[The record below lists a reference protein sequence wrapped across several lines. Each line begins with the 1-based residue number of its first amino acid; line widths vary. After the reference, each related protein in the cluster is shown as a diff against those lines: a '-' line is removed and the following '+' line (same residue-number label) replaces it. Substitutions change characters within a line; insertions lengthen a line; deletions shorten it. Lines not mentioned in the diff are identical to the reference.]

1 MLHPSHKF
9 IVHCSLLGCSCTPS
23 ATHLPSLEPSP
34 KKPLSPPLPLPPCS
48 HREFCPKPL
57 ESRPLQREGGVNNYV
72 NGMKQRTLSKE
83 ASVKGKALHTGQEV
97 TLTLKPGAPNSG
109 LVFRRIDLFG
119 KPEVRPVSEM
129 ITELE
134 RKTTVSSDAVK
145 LHTIEHVLSALSGM
159 AVDNAIIELDASE
172 PPIVDGSARPF
183 TTLIHQCGIV
193 EQAEAREV
201 FTLTHPITIN
211 EGSRSIIALPF
222 DGLRI
227 TCTSAD
233 DRGIHT
239 QHLTIDIDPETY
251 EAQIAPAR
259 TFTIYEDIEE
269 LLKKGLIQGGSLDS
283 AIILKGDK
291 VVSKEPLRFKD
302 ELVRHKILDI
312 VGDIVLSGIRLKAH
326 IIAVRPG
333 HALNARLAAAVRK
346 QWQEFKAPKTKAAPA
361 NAKIEAPK
369 APMGSALD
377 IRQILNALPHR
388 YPFVMVDRV
397 VELTED
403 SLVAIKN
410 VTINEPYFQGHFPG
424 QPVMPGV
431 LQIEAMA
438 QAAGLIM
445 LRRGAADE
453 APKVV
458 FFMSADKVKFRKAVT
473 PGDTLEIRAKLTK
486 VRGRIAAAECE
497 CLVNGETVSS
507 ADLLFTITDS
517 GAEA

>member
-1 MLHPSHKF
+1 
-9 IVHCSLLGCSCTPS
+9 
-23 ATHLPSLEPSP
+23 
-34 KKPLSPPLPLPPCS
+34 
-48 HREFCPKPL
+48 
-57 ESRPLQREGGVNNYV
+57 
-72 NGMKQRTLSKE
+72 MKQRTIGKE

-97 TLTLKPGAPNSG
+97 TLTIKPGAPNTG
-109 LVFRRIDLFG
+109 VVFRRTDIIG
-119 KPEVRPVSEM
+119 KPEIRPVSEM
-129 ITELE
+129 VTELE
-134 RKTTVSSDAVK
+134 RKTTVTSDTVK

-159 AVDNAIIELDASE
+159 AIDNAIVELDASE

-183 TTLIHQCGIV
+183 TTLIHQAGIV
-193 EQAEAREV
+193 EQKEDREV
-201 FTLTHPITIN
+201 FALTQPITIN

-239 QHLTIDIDPETY
+239 QHLTIDIDAETY

-312 VGDIVLSGIRLKAH
+312 IGDIVLSGIRLKAH

-333 HALNARLAAAVRK
+333 HALNSRLAAAVRK
-346 QWQEFKAPKTKAAPA
+346 QWQESKEKKKPSAPSSQKV
-361 NAKIEAPK
+361 EAPISPK
-369 APMGSALD
+369 GTALD

-397 VELTED
+397 IERTDD

-431 LQIEAMA
+431 LQVEAMA

-445 LRRGAADE
+445 LGRAAIDE

-458 FFMSADKVKFRKAVT
+458 FFMSADNVKFRKAVT

-507 ADLLFTITDS
+507 ADLLFTIADS
-517 GAEA
+517 VNQS

>member
-1 MLHPSHKF
+1 
-9 IVHCSLLGCSCTPS
+9 
-23 ATHLPSLEPSP
+23 
-34 KKPLSPPLPLPPCS
+34 
-48 HREFCPKPL
+48 
-57 ESRPLQREGGVNNYV
+57 
-72 NGMKQRTLSKE
+72 MKQRTIGKE

-97 TLTLKPGAPNSG
+97 TLTIKPGAPNTG
-109 LVFRRIDLFG
+109 IVFRRTDLFG
-119 KPEVRPVSEM
+119 KPEIRPVSEM
-129 ITELE
+129 VTELE
-134 RKTTVSSDAVK
+134 RKTTVTSDAVK

-159 AVDNAIIELDASE
+159 AVDNAIVELDASE

-183 TTLIHQCGIV
+183 TTLIHQAGIV
-193 EQAEAREV
+193 EQSDTREV

-239 QHLTIDIDPETY
+239 QHLTIDIDPDTY

-302 ELVRHKILDI
+302 ELVRHKSLDI
-312 VGDIVLSGIRLKAH
+312 VGDIVLAGVRLKAH

-333 HALNARLAAAVRK
+333 HALNSRLAAAVRK
-346 QWQEFKAPKTKAAPA
+346 QWQDSKVKKSPA
-361 NAKIEAPK
+361 REKIEAPT
-369 APMGSALD
+369 APSGTALD

-397 VELTED
+397 TERTED

-445 LRRGAADE
+445 LGRVSTDE

-507 ADLLFTITDS
+507 AELLFTIADS
-517 GAEA
+517 PAQS

>member
-1 MLHPSHKF
+1 M
-9 IVHCSLLGCSCTPS
+9 V
-23 ATHLPSLEPSP
+23 
-34 KKPLSPPLPLPPCS
+34 
-48 HREFCPKPL
+48 
-57 ESRPLQREGGVNNYV
+57 
-72 NGMKQRTLSKE
+72 
-83 ASVKGKALHTGQEV
+83 
-97 TLTLKPGAPNSG
+97 
-109 LVFRRIDLFG
+109 
-119 KPEVRPVSEM
+119 
-129 ITELE
+129 TELE
-134 RKTTVSSDAVK
+134 RKTTVTSDTVK

-159 AVDNAIIELDASE
+159 AIDNAIVELDASE

-183 TTLIHQCGIV
+183 TTLIHQAGIV
-193 EQAEAREV
+193 EQKEDREV
-201 FTLTHPITIN
+201 FTLTQPITIN

-239 QHLTIDIDPETY
+239 QHLTIDIDAETY

-312 VGDIVLSGIRLKAH
+312 IGDIVLSGIRLKAH

-333 HALNARLAAAVRK
+333 HALNSRLAAAVRK
-346 QWQEFKAPKTKAAPA
+346 QWQESKEKKKPSAPSSQ
-361 NAKIEAPK
+361 KIEAPISPK
-369 APMGSALD
+369 GTALD

-397 VELTED
+397 IERTDD

-431 LQIEAMA
+431 LQVEAMA

-445 LRRGAADE
+445 LGRAAIDE

-458 FFMSADKVKFRKAVT
+458 FFMSADNVKFRKAVT

-507 ADLLFTITDS
+507 ADLLFTIADS
-517 GAEA
+517 VNQS

>member
-1 MLHPSHKF
+1 
-9 IVHCSLLGCSCTPS
+9 
-23 ATHLPSLEPSP
+23 
-34 KKPLSPPLPLPPCS
+34 
-48 HREFCPKPL
+48 
-57 ESRPLQREGGVNNYV
+57 
-72 NGMKQRTLSKE
+72 MKQRTIGKE

-97 TLTLKPGAPNSG
+97 TLTIKPGAPNTG
-109 LVFRRIDLFG
+109 IVFRRTDLFG
-119 KPEVRPVSEM
+119 KPEIRPVSEM
-129 ITELE
+129 VTELE
-134 RKTTVSSDAVK
+134 RKTTVTSDAVK

-159 AVDNAIIELDASE
+159 AVDNAIVELDASE

-183 TTLIHQCGIV
+183 TTLIHQAGIV
-193 EQAEAREV
+193 EQADTREV

-239 QHLTIDIDPETY
+239 QHLTIDIDPDTY

-312 VGDIVLSGIRLKAH
+312 VGDIVLAGVRLKAH

-333 HALNARLAAAVRK
+333 HALNSRLAAAVRK
-346 QWQEFKAPKTKAAPA
+346 QWQDSKVKKSSARE
-361 NAKIEAPK
+361 KIEAPT
-369 APMGSALD
+369 APSGTALD

-397 VELTED
+397 TERTED

-445 LRRGAADE
+445 LGRVSTDE

-507 ADLLFTITDS
+507 AELLFTIADS
-517 GAEA
+517 PAQS

>member
-1 MLHPSHKF
+1 
-9 IVHCSLLGCSCTPS
+9 
-23 ATHLPSLEPSP
+23 
-34 KKPLSPPLPLPPCS
+34 
-48 HREFCPKPL
+48 
-57 ESRPLQREGGVNNYV
+57 
-72 NGMKQRTLSKE
+72 MKQRTLGKA

-97 TLTLKPGAPNSG
+97 TLTLCPGAPDTG
-109 LVFRRIDLFG
+109 IVFRRVDLIG

-129 ITELE
+129 VTELE
-134 RKTTVSSDAVK
+134 RKTTVSSESVK
-145 LHTIEHVLSALSGM
+145 LHTIEHVLSALIGM
-159 AVDNAIIELDASE
+159 GVDNAVVELDASE

-183 TTLIHQCGIV
+183 TTLVHQCGLV
-193 EQAEAREV
+193 NQDQDRET

-251 EAQIAPAR
+251 VSEIAPAR
-259 TFTIYEDIEE
+259 TFTVYEDIEN

-283 AIILKGDK
+283 AILLKGDK
-291 VVSKEPLRFKD
+291 IVSKEPLRFSD

-312 VGDIVLSGIRLKAH
+312 IGDIVLAGVRVKAH

-333 HALNARLAAAVRK
+333 HALNARLAAAIRQ
-346 QWQEFKAPKTKAAPA
+346 QWQDSKTAAKPLTA
-361 NAKIEAPK
+361 AKTAKVEAPIS
-369 APMGSALD
+369 PLGNALD

-397 VELTED
+397 VELTDD

-424 QPVMPGV
+424 QPIMPGV
-431 LQIEAMA
+431 LQVEAMA
-438 QAAGLIM
+438 QASGLIM
-445 LRRGAADE
+445 LRRAQADD

-458 FFMSADKVKFRKAVT
+458 FFMSADKVKFRKAVV
-473 PGDTLEIRAKLTK
+473 PGDVLEIRAKLTK

-497 CLVNGETVSS
+497 CFVNGESVSS
-507 ADLLFTITDS
+507 AELLFTIADS
-517 GAEA
+517 VNQD

>member
-1 MLHPSHKF
+1 
-9 IVHCSLLGCSCTPS
+9 
-23 ATHLPSLEPSP
+23 
-34 KKPLSPPLPLPPCS
+34 
-48 HREFCPKPL
+48 
-57 ESRPLQREGGVNNYV
+57 
-72 NGMKQRTLSKE
+72 MKQRTIGKE

-97 TLTLKPGAPNSG
+97 TLTIKPGAPNSG
-109 LVFRRIDLFG
+109 VVFRRTDIIG
-119 KPEVRPVSEM
+119 KPEIRPVSEM
-129 ITELE
+129 VTELE
-134 RKTTVSSDAVK
+134 RKTTVTSDTVK

-159 AVDNAIIELDASE
+159 AIDNAIVEIDASE

-183 TTLIHQCGIV
+183 TTLIHQAGIV
-193 EQAEAREV
+193 EQKEDREV
-201 FTLTHPITIN
+201 FTLTQPITIN

-312 VGDIVLSGIRLKAH
+312 IGDIVLSGIRLKAH

-333 HALNARLAAAVRK
+333 HALNSRLAAAVRK
-346 QWQEFKAPKTKAAPA
+346 QWQESKEKKKPSAPSSQKV
-361 NAKIEAPK
+361 EAPISPK
-369 APMGSALD
+369 GTALD

-397 VELTED
+397 IERTDD

-431 LQIEAMA
+431 LQVEAMA

-445 LRRGAADE
+445 LGRAAIDE

-458 FFMSADKVKFRKAVT
+458 FFMSADNVKFRKAVT

-486 VRGRIAAAECE
+486 IRGRIAAAECE

-507 ADLLFTITDS
+507 ADLLFTIADS
-517 GAEA
+517 VNQS

>member
-1 MLHPSHKF
+1 
-9 IVHCSLLGCSCTPS
+9 
-23 ATHLPSLEPSP
+23 
-34 KKPLSPPLPLPPCS
+34 
-48 HREFCPKPL
+48 
-57 ESRPLQREGGVNNYV
+57 VNNCV
-72 NGMKQRTLSKE
+72 NGMKQRTLGKE
-83 ASVKGKALHTGQEV
+83 ASVKGKALHTGQDV
-97 TLTLKPGAPNSG
+97 TLTLKPGAPNTG

-134 RKTTVSSDAVK
+134 RKTTVSSDTVK

-183 TTLIHQCGIV
+183 TTLIHQCGVV
-193 EQAEAREV
+193 EQAEPRETFV
-201 FTLTHPITIN
+201 LTHPITIN

-239 QHLTIDIDPETY
+239 QHLTIDIDAETY

-259 TFTIYEDIEE
+259 TFTIYEDIEGLIE
-269 LLKKGLIQGGSLDS
+269 KGLIKGGTLDS

-291 VVSKEPLRFKD
+291 IVSKEPLRFKD

-312 VGDIVLSGIRLKAH
+312 VGDIVLAGVRLKAH

-346 QWQEFKAPKTKAAPA
+346 QWQESKAPKAKAAPA
-361 NAKIEAPK
+361 GPKVEAPS
-369 APMGSALD
+369 APVGSALD

-397 VELTED
+397 VELNDD

-410 VTINEPYFQGHFPG
+410 VTINEPYF
-424 QPVMPGV
+424 
-431 LQIEAMA
+431 LS
-438 QAAGLIM
+438 LIH
-445 LRRGAADE
+445 
-453 APKVV
+453 
-458 FFMSADKVKFRKAVT
+458 
-473 PGDTLEIRAKLTK
+473 I
-486 VRGRIAAAECE
+486 
-497 CLVNGETVSS
+497 
-507 ADLLFTITDS
+507 
-517 GAEA
+517 

>member
-1 MLHPSHKF
+1 
-9 IVHCSLLGCSCTPS
+9 
-23 ATHLPSLEPSP
+23 
-34 KKPLSPPLPLPPCS
+34 
-48 HREFCPKPL
+48 
-57 ESRPLQREGGVNNYV
+57 
-72 NGMKQRTLSKE
+72 MKQRTIGKE

-97 TLTLKPGAPNSG
+97 TLTIKPGAPNTG
-109 LVFRRIDLFG
+109 LVFRRTDIIG
-119 KPEVRPVSEM
+119 KPEIRPVSEM
-129 ITELE
+129 VTELE
-134 RKTTVSSDAVK
+134 RKTTVTSDTVK

-159 AVDNAIIELDASE
+159 AIDNAIVEIDASE

-183 TTLIHQCGIV
+183 TTLIHQASIV
-193 EQAEAREV
+193 EQNEEREV
-201 FTLTHPITIN
+201 FTLTQPITIN

-312 VGDIVLSGIRLKAH
+312 IGDIVLSGIRLKAH

-333 HALNARLAAAVRK
+333 HALNSRLAAAVRK
-346 QWQEFKAPKTKAAPA
+346 QWQESKEKKKSPA
-361 NAKIEAPK
+361 SSKKIEAPT
-369 APMGSALD
+369 APSGTALD

-397 VELTED
+397 IERTDD

-445 LRRGAADE
+445 LGRAAIDE

-458 FFMSADKVKFRKAVT
+458 FFMSADNVKFRKAVT

-486 VRGRIAAAECE
+486 IRGRIAAAECE

-507 ADLLFTITDS
+507 ADLLFSIADS
-517 GAEA
+517 VNQS

>member
-1 MLHPSHKF
+1 
-9 IVHCSLLGCSCTPS
+9 
-23 ATHLPSLEPSP
+23 
-34 KKPLSPPLPLPPCS
+34 
-48 HREFCPKPL
+48 
-57 ESRPLQREGGVNNYV
+57 
-72 NGMKQRTLSKE
+72 MKQRTIGKE

-97 TLTLKPGAPNSG
+97 TLTIKPGAPNTG
-109 LVFRRIDLFG
+109 IVFRRNDLFG
-119 KPEVRPVSEM
+119 KPEIRPVSEM
-129 ITELE
+129 VTELE
-134 RKTTVSSDAVK
+134 RKTTVTSDAVK

-159 AVDNAIIELDASE
+159 AVDNAIVELDASE

-183 TTLIHQCGIV
+183 TTLIHQAGIV
-193 EQAEAREV
+193 EQADTREV

-239 QHLTIDIDPETY
+239 QHLTIDIDPDTY

-312 VGDIVLSGIRLKAH
+312 IGDIVLAGVRLKAH

-333 HALNARLAAAVRK
+333 HALNSRLAAAVRK
-346 QWQEFKAPKTKAAPA
+346 QWQDSKVKKSPA
-361 NAKIEAPK
+361 REKIEAPT
-369 APMGSALD
+369 APSGTALD

-397 VELTED
+397 IERTED

-410 VTINEPYFQGHFPG
+410 VTINEPFFQGHFPG

-431 LQIEAMA
+431 LQVEAMA

-445 LRRGAADE
+445 LGRVATDD

-507 ADLLFTITDS
+507 AELLFTIADS
-517 GAEA
+517 PAQS

>member
-1 MLHPSHKF
+1 
-9 IVHCSLLGCSCTPS
+9 
-23 ATHLPSLEPSP
+23 
-34 KKPLSPPLPLPPCS
+34 
-48 HREFCPKPL
+48 
-57 ESRPLQREGGVNNYV
+57 
-72 NGMKQRTLSKE
+72 MKQRTIGKE

-97 TLTLKPGAPNSG
+97 TLTIKPGAPNTG
-109 LVFRRIDLFG
+109 VVFRRTDIIG
-119 KPEVRPVSEM
+119 KPEIRPVSEM
-129 ITELE
+129 VTELE
-134 RKTTVSSDAVK
+134 RKTTVTSDTVK
-145 LHTIEHVLSALSGM
+145 LHTIEHVLSAFSGM
-159 AVDNAIIELDASE
+159 AIDNAIVELDASE

-183 TTLIHQCGIV
+183 TTLIHQAGIV
-193 EQAEAREV
+193 EQKEDREV
-201 FTLTHPITIN
+201 FTLTQPITIN

-312 VGDIVLSGIRLKAH
+312 IGDIVLSGIRLKAH

-333 HALNARLAAAVRK
+333 HALNSRLAAAVRK
-346 QWQEFKAPKTKAAPA
+346 QWQESKEKKKPSTSSSQ
-361 NAKIEAPK
+361 KIEAPISPK
-369 APMGSALD
+369 GTALE

-397 VELTED
+397 IERTDD

-431 LQIEAMA
+431 LQVEAMA

-445 LRRGAADE
+445 LGRAAIDE

-458 FFMSADKVKFRKAVT
+458 FFMSADNVKFRKAVT

-507 ADLLFTITDS
+507 ADLLFTIADS
-517 GAEA
+517 VNQS

>member
-1 MLHPSHKF
+1 
-9 IVHCSLLGCSCTPS
+9 
-23 ATHLPSLEPSP
+23 
-34 KKPLSPPLPLPPCS
+34 
-48 HREFCPKPL
+48 
-57 ESRPLQREGGVNNYV
+57 
-72 NGMKQRTLSKE
+72 MKQRTIGKE

-97 TLTLKPGAPNSG
+97 TLTIKPGAPNTG
-109 LVFRRIDLFG
+109 IVFRRTDLFG
-119 KPEVRPVSEM
+119 KPEIRPVSEM
-129 ITELE
+129 VTELE
-134 RKTTVSSDAVK
+134 RKTTVTSDAVK

-159 AVDNAIIELDASE
+159 AVDNAIVELDASE

-183 TTLIHQCGIV
+183 TTLIHQAGIV
-193 EQAEAREV
+193 EQADTREV

-239 QHLTIDIDPETY
+239 QHLTIDIDPDTY

-312 VGDIVLSGIRLKAH
+312 VGDIVLAGVRLKAH

-333 HALNARLAAAVRK
+333 HALNSRLAAAVRK
-346 QWQEFKAPKTKAAPA
+346 QWQDSKVKKSPA
-361 NAKIEAPK
+361 REKIEAPT
-369 APMGSALD
+369 APSGTALD

-397 VELTED
+397 TERTED

-431 LQIEAMA
+431 LQVEAMA

-445 LRRGAADE
+445 LGRVATDE

-507 ADLLFTITDS
+507 AELLFTIADS
-517 GAEA
+517 PAQS

>member
-1 MLHPSHKF
+1 M
-9 IVHCSLLGCSCTPS
+9 
-23 ATHLPSLEPSP
+23 
-34 KKPLSPPLPLPPCS
+34 
-48 HREFCPKPL
+48 
-57 ESRPLQREGGVNNYV
+57 NNCV
-72 NGMKQRTLSKE
+72 NGMKQRTLGKE

-97 TLTLKPGAPNSG
+97 TLTLRPGAPNTG

-119 KPEVRPVSEM
+119 KPEIRPVSEM

-134 RKTTVSSDAVK
+134 RKTTVSSDTVK

-159 AVDNAIIELDASE
+159 AVDNAVIELDASE

-183 TTLIHQCGIV
+183 TTLIHQCGVV
-193 EQAEAREV
+193 EQAEARET
-201 FTLTHPITIN
+201 FALTHPITIN

-239 QHLTIDIDPETY
+239 QHLTIDIDAETY

-259 TFTIYEDIEE
+259 TFTIYEDIEGLIE
-269 LLKKGLIQGGSLDS
+269 KGLIKGGTLDS

-291 VVSKEPLRFKD
+291 IVSKEPLRFKD

-312 VGDIVLSGIRLKAH
+312 VGDIVLAGVRLKAH

-346 QWQEFKAPKTKAAPA
+346 QWQESKAPKAKAAPA
-361 NAKIEAPK
+361 APKVEAPT
-369 APMGSALD
+369 APVGSALD

-397 VELTED
+397 VELNDD

-431 LQIEAMA
+431 LQVEAMA

-497 CLVNGETVSS
+497 CLVNGECVSS
-507 ADLLFTITDS
+507 AELLFTIADS
-517 GAEA
+517 PNG

>member
-1 MLHPSHKF
+1 
-9 IVHCSLLGCSCTPS
+9 
-23 ATHLPSLEPSP
+23 
-34 KKPLSPPLPLPPCS
+34 
-48 HREFCPKPL
+48 
-57 ESRPLQREGGVNNYV
+57 
-72 NGMKQRTLSKE
+72 MKQRTIGKD
-83 ASVKGKALHTGQEV
+83 ASVKGKALHTGQDV
-97 TLTLKPGAPNSG
+97 TLTIKPGAANTG
-109 LVFRRIDLFG
+109 IVFRRTDVFG
-119 KPEVRPVSEM
+119 KPEIRPVSEM
-129 ITELE
+129 VTELE
-134 RKTTVSSDAVK
+134 RKTTVTSDTIK

-159 AVDNAIIELDASE
+159 SIDNAIVELDASE

-183 TTLIHQCGIV
+183 TTLIHQAGIV
-193 EQAEAREV
+193 EQDSAREV
-201 FTLTHPITIN
+201 FTLTQPITIN

-239 QHLTIDIDPETY
+239 QHLTIDVDPETY

-291 VVSKEPLRFKD
+291 VVSKEPLRFKE

-312 VGDIVLSGIRLKAH
+312 IGDIVLAGVRLKAH
-326 IIAVRPG
+326 IIAVRPS
-333 HALNARLAAAVRK
+333 HALNSRLAAAIRK
-346 QWQEFKAPKTKAAPA
+346 QWLESKEKKAKPQTKVETPTAPLG
-361 NAKIEAPK
+361 N
-369 APMGSALD
+369 ALD

-397 VELTED
+397 VKMEAD

-410 VTINEPYFQGHFPG
+410 VTINEPFFQGHFPG

-431 LQIEAMA
+431 LQVEAMA

-445 LRRGAADE
+445 LGRVANDE

-497 CLVNGETVSS
+497 CLVNNETVSS
-507 ADLLFTITDS
+507 AELLFTIADS
-517 GAEA
+517 PAQS

>member
-1 MLHPSHKF
+1 
-9 IVHCSLLGCSCTPS
+9 
-23 ATHLPSLEPSP
+23 
-34 KKPLSPPLPLPPCS
+34 
-48 HREFCPKPL
+48 
-57 ESRPLQREGGVNNYV
+57 
-72 NGMKQRTLSKE
+72 MKQRTLGKD

-97 TLTLKPGAPNSG
+97 TLTLRPGAPDTG
-109 LVFRRIDLFG
+109 IVFRRIDLIG

-129 ITELE
+129 VTELE
-134 RKTTVSSDAVK
+134 RKTTVSSESVK

-159 AVDNAIIELDASE
+159 GVDNAVVELDASE

-183 TTLIHQCGIV
+183 TTLVHQCGLV
-193 EQAEAREV
+193 NQEQERET

-251 EAQIAPAR
+251 ASEIAPAR
-259 TFTIYEDIEE
+259 TFTVYEDIEN

-283 AIILKGDK
+283 AILLKGDK
-291 VVSKEPLRFKD
+291 IVSKEPLRFSD

-312 VGDIVLSGIRLKAH
+312 IGDIVLAGVRVKAH

-333 HALNARLAAAVRK
+333 HALNARLAAAIRQ
-346 QWQEFKAPKTKAAPA
+346 QWQESKTAPKTKS
-361 NAKIEAPK
+361 APK
-369 APMGSALD
+369 AAKVEAPISPLGNALD

-397 VELTED
+397 VELTDD

-424 QPVMPGV
+424 QPIMPGV
-431 LQIEAMA
+431 LQVEAMA
-438 QAAGLIM
+438 QASGLIM
-445 LRRGAADE
+445 LRRAKADE

-458 FFMSADKVKFRKAVT
+458 FFMSADKVKFRKAVV
-473 PGDTLEIRAKLTK
+473 PGDVLEIRAKLTK

-497 CLVNGETVSS
+497 CFVNGESVSS
-507 ADLLFTITDS
+507 AELLFTIADS
-517 GAEA
+517 VNQD

>member
-1 MLHPSHKF
+1 
-9 IVHCSLLGCSCTPS
+9 
-23 ATHLPSLEPSP
+23 
-34 KKPLSPPLPLPPCS
+34 
-48 HREFCPKPL
+48 
-57 ESRPLQREGGVNNYV
+57 
-72 NGMKQRTLSKE
+72 MKQRTIGKE

-97 TLTLKPGAPNSG
+97 TLTIKPGAPNTG
-109 LVFRRIDLFG
+109 VVFRRTDIIG
-119 KPEVRPVSEM
+119 KPEIRPVSEM
-129 ITELE
+129 VTELE
-134 RKTTVSSDAVK
+134 RKTTVTSDTVK

-159 AVDNAIIELDASE
+159 AIDNAIVELDASE

-183 TTLIHQCGIV
+183 TTLIHQAGIV
-193 EQAEAREV
+193 EQKEDREV
-201 FTLTHPITIN
+201 FTLTQPITIN

-312 VGDIVLSGIRLKAH
+312 IGDIVLSGIRLKAH

-333 HALNARLAAAVRK
+333 HALNSRLAAAVRK
-346 QWQEFKAPKTKAAPA
+346 QWQESKEKKKPSAPSSQ
-361 NAKIEAPK
+361 KIEAPISPK
-369 APMGSALD
+369 GTALD

-397 VELTED
+397 IERTDE

-431 LQIEAMA
+431 LQVEAMA

-445 LRRGAADE
+445 LGRAAIDE

-458 FFMSADKVKFRKAVT
+458 FFMSADNVKFRKAVT

-507 ADLLFTITDS
+507 ADLLFTIADS
-517 GAEA
+517 VNQS

>member
-1 MLHPSHKF
+1 
-9 IVHCSLLGCSCTPS
+9 
-23 ATHLPSLEPSP
+23 
-34 KKPLSPPLPLPPCS
+34 
-48 HREFCPKPL
+48 
-57 ESRPLQREGGVNNYV
+57 
-72 NGMKQRTLSKE
+72 MKQRTIGKE

-97 TLTLKPGAPNSG
+97 TLTLKPGAPNTG
-109 LVFRRIDLFG
+109 LVFRRIDLVG

-129 ITELE
+129 VTDLE

-159 AVDNAIIELDASE
+159 GVDNAIVELNASE

-183 TTLIHQCGIV
+183 TTLVHQAGIV
-193 EQAEAREV
+193 EQDAEREV

-239 QHLTIDIDPETY
+239 QHLTIDIEDDSY
-251 EAQIAPAR
+251 AAMIAPAR
-259 TFTIYEDIEE
+259 TFTIYEDIEA

-291 VVSKEPLRFKD
+291 IVSKEPLRFND

-312 VGDIVLSGIRLKAH
+312 VGDIVLAGVRVKAH

-333 HALNARLAAAVRK
+333 HALNARLAAAIRK
-346 QWQEFKAPKTKAAPA
+346 QWQESKNTKTKPKDSLAKVEAPTAPKG
-361 NAKIEAPK
+361 N
-369 APMGSALD
+369 ALD

-397 VELTED
+397 VEISDEALT
-403 SLVAIKN
+403 AIKN
-410 VTINEPYFQGHFPG
+410 VTINEPFFQGHFPG

-438 QAAGLIM
+438 QASGLIM
-445 LRRGAADE
+445 LRRSGADE

-458 FFMSADKVKFRKAVT
+458 FFMSADKVKFRKAVV

-486 VRGRIAAAECE
+486 VRGRVAAAECE
-497 CLVNGETVSS
+497 CLVNGEVVSS
-507 ADLLFTITDS
+507 AELLFTVADS
-517 GAEA
+517 VN

>member
-1 MLHPSHKF
+1 
-9 IVHCSLLGCSCTPS
+9 
-23 ATHLPSLEPSP
+23 
-34 KKPLSPPLPLPPCS
+34 
-48 HREFCPKPL
+48 
-57 ESRPLQREGGVNNYV
+57 
-72 NGMKQRTLSKE
+72 MKQRTLGKD

-97 TLTLKPGAPNSG
+97 TLTLRPGAPDTG
-109 LVFRRIDLFG
+109 IVFRRNDLIG

-129 ITELE
+129 VTELE
-134 RKTTVSSDAVK
+134 RKTTVSSESVK

-159 AVDNAIIELDASE
+159 GVDNAVVELDASE

-183 TTLIHQCGIV
+183 TTLVHQCGLV
-193 EQAEAREV
+193 NQDRDRET

-251 EAQIAPAR
+251 ASEIAPAR
-259 TFTIYEDIEE
+259 TFTVYEDIEN

-283 AIILKGDK
+283 AILLKGDK
-291 VVSKEPLRFKD
+291 IVSKEPLRFSD

-312 VGDIVLSGIRLKAH
+312 IGDIVLAGVRVKAH

-333 HALNARLAAAVRK
+333 HALNARLAAAIRQ
-346 QWQEFKAPKTKAAPA
+346 QWQESKTAAKTKS
-361 NAKIEAPK
+361 APK
-369 APMGSALD
+369 AAKVEAPISPLGNALD

-397 VELTED
+397 VELTDD

-424 QPVMPGV
+424 QPIMPGV
-431 LQIEAMA
+431 LQVEAMA
-438 QAAGLIM
+438 QASGLIM
-445 LRRGAADE
+445 LRRAKADE

-458 FFMSADKVKFRKAVT
+458 FFMSADKVKFRKAVV
-473 PGDTLEIRAKLTK
+473 PGDVLEIRAKLTK

-497 CLVNGETVSS
+497 CFVNGESVSS
-507 ADLLFTITDS
+507 AELLFTIADS
-517 GAEA
+517 VNQD

>member
-1 MLHPSHKF
+1 
-9 IVHCSLLGCSCTPS
+9 
-23 ATHLPSLEPSP
+23 
-34 KKPLSPPLPLPPCS
+34 
-48 HREFCPKPL
+48 
-57 ESRPLQREGGVNNYV
+57 
-72 NGMKQRTLSKE
+72 MKQRTIGKE

-97 TLTLKPGAPNSG
+97 TLTIKPGAPNTG
-109 LVFRRIDLFG
+109 VVFRRTDIIG
-119 KPEVRPVSEM
+119 KPEIRPVSEM
-129 ITELE
+129 VTELE
-134 RKTTVSSDAVK
+134 RKTTVTSDTVK

-159 AVDNAIIELDASE
+159 AIDNAIVELDASE

-183 TTLIHQCGIV
+183 TTLIHQAGIV
-193 EQAEAREV
+193 EQKEDREV
-201 FTLTHPITIN
+201 FTLTQPITIN

-239 QHLTIDIDPETY
+239 QHLTIDIDAETY

-269 LLKKGLIQGGSLDS
+269 LLKKGLMQGGSLDS

-312 VGDIVLSGIRLKAH
+312 IGDIVLSGIRLKAH

-333 HALNARLAAAVRK
+333 HALNSRLAAAVRK
-346 QWQEFKAPKTKAAPA
+346 QWQESKEKKKPSAPSSQKV
-361 NAKIEAPK
+361 EAPISPK
-369 APMGSALD
+369 GTALD

-397 VELTED
+397 IERTDD

-431 LQIEAMA
+431 LQVEAMA

-445 LRRGAADE
+445 LGRAAIDE

-458 FFMSADKVKFRKAVT
+458 FFMSADNVKFRKAVT

-507 ADLLFTITDS
+507 ADLLFTIADS
-517 GAEA
+517 VNQS

>member
-1 MLHPSHKF
+1 
-9 IVHCSLLGCSCTPS
+9 
-23 ATHLPSLEPSP
+23 
-34 KKPLSPPLPLPPCS
+34 
-48 HREFCPKPL
+48 
-57 ESRPLQREGGVNNYV
+57 
-72 NGMKQRTLSKE
+72 MKQRTLGKD

-97 TLTLKPGAPNSG
+97 TLTLRPGAPDTG
-109 LVFRRIDLFG
+109 IVFRRIDLIG

-129 ITELE
+129 VTELE
-134 RKTTVSSDAVK
+134 RKTTVSSESVK

-159 AVDNAIIELDASE
+159 GVDNAVVELDASE

-183 TTLIHQCGIV
+183 TTLVHQCGLV
-193 EQAEAREV
+193 NQEQERET

-251 EAQIAPAR
+251 ASEIAPAR
-259 TFTIYEDIEE
+259 TFTVYEDIEN

-283 AIILKGDK
+283 AILLKGDK
-291 VVSKEPLRFKD
+291 IVSKEPLRFSD

-312 VGDIVLSGIRLKAH
+312 IGDIVLAGVRVKAH

-333 HALNARLAAAVRK
+333 HALNARLAAAIRQ
-346 QWQEFKAPKTKAAPA
+346 QWQESKTAAKTKS
-361 NAKIEAPK
+361 APK
-369 APMGSALD
+369 AAKVEAPISPLGNALD

-397 VELTED
+397 VELTDD

-424 QPVMPGV
+424 QPIMPGV
-431 LQIEAMA
+431 LQVEAMA
-438 QAAGLIM
+438 QASGLIM
-445 LRRGAADE
+445 LRRAKADE

-458 FFMSADKVKFRKAVT
+458 FFMSADKVKFRKAVV
-473 PGDTLEIRAKLTK
+473 PGDVLEIRAKLTK

-497 CLVNGETVSS
+497 CFVNGESVSS
-507 ADLLFTITDS
+507 AELLFTIADS
-517 GAEA
+517 VNQD

>member
-1 MLHPSHKF
+1 
-9 IVHCSLLGCSCTPS
+9 
-23 ATHLPSLEPSP
+23 
-34 KKPLSPPLPLPPCS
+34 
-48 HREFCPKPL
+48 
-57 ESRPLQREGGVNNYV
+57 
-72 NGMKQRTLSKE
+72 MKQRTLGKD

-97 TLTLKPGAPNSG
+97 TLTLRPGAPDTG
-109 LVFRRIDLFG
+109 IVFRRIDLIG

-129 ITELE
+129 VTELE
-134 RKTTVSSDAVK
+134 RKTTVSSESVK

-159 AVDNAIIELDASE
+159 GVDNAVVELDASE

-183 TTLIHQCGIV
+183 TTLVHQCGLV
-193 EQAEAREV
+193 NQEQERET

-251 EAQIAPAR
+251 ASEIAPAR
-259 TFTIYEDIEE
+259 TFTVYEDIEN

-283 AIILKGDK
+283 AILLKGDK
-291 VVSKEPLRFKD
+291 IVSKEPLRFSD

-312 VGDIVLSGIRLKAH
+312 IGDIVLAGVRVKAH

-333 HALNARLAAAVRK
+333 HALNARLAAAIRQ
-346 QWQEFKAPKTKAAPA
+346 QWQESKTAAKPKS
-361 NAKIEAPK
+361 APK
-369 APMGSALD
+369 AAKVEAPISPLGNALD

-397 VELTED
+397 VELTDD

-424 QPVMPGV
+424 QPIMPGV
-431 LQIEAMA
+431 LQVEAMA
-438 QAAGLIM
+438 QASGLIM
-445 LRRGAADE
+445 LRRAKADE

-458 FFMSADKVKFRKAVT
+458 FFMSADKVKFRKAVV
-473 PGDTLEIRAKLTK
+473 PGDVLEIRAKLTK

-497 CLVNGETVSS
+497 CFVNGESVSS
-507 ADLLFTITDS
+507 AELLFTVADS
-517 GAEA
+517 VNQD

>member
-1 MLHPSHKF
+1 
-9 IVHCSLLGCSCTPS
+9 
-23 ATHLPSLEPSP
+23 
-34 KKPLSPPLPLPPCS
+34 
-48 HREFCPKPL
+48 
-57 ESRPLQREGGVNNYV
+57 
-72 NGMKQRTLSKE
+72 MKQRTLGKD

-97 TLTLKPGAPNSG
+97 TLTLRPGAPDTG
-109 LVFRRIDLFG
+109 IVFRRIDLIG
-119 KPEVRPVSEM
+119 RPEVRPVSEM
-129 ITELE
+129 VTELE
-134 RKTTVSSDAVK
+134 RKTTVSSESVK

-159 AVDNAIIELDASE
+159 GVDNAVVELDASE

-183 TTLIHQCGIV
+183 TTLVHQCGLV
-193 EQAEAREV
+193 NQDRDRET
-201 FTLTHPITIN
+201 FALTHPITIN

-251 EAQIAPAR
+251 ASEIAPAR
-259 TFTIYEDIEE
+259 TFTVYEDIEN

-283 AIILKGDK
+283 AILLKGDK
-291 VVSKEPLRFKD
+291 IVSKEPLRFSD

-312 VGDIVLSGIRLKAH
+312 IGDIVLAGVRVKAH

-333 HALNARLAAAVRK
+333 HALNARLAAAIRQ
-346 QWQEFKAPKTKAAPA
+346 QWQDSRTAAKPRPAAKAGKV
-361 NAKIEAPK
+361 EAPIS
-369 APMGSALD
+369 PVGNALD

-397 VELTED
+397 VELTDD

-424 QPVMPGV
+424 QPIMPGV
-431 LQIEAMA
+431 LQVEAMA
-438 QAAGLIM
+438 QASGLIM
-445 LRRGAADE
+445 LRRAKADE

-458 FFMSADKVKFRKAVT
+458 FFMSADKVKFRKAVV
-473 PGDTLEIRAKLTK
+473 PGDVLEIRAKLTK

-497 CLVNGETVSS
+497 CFVNGESVSS
-507 ADLLFTITDS
+507 AELLFTIADS
-517 GAEA
+517 VNQD

>member
-1 MLHPSHKF
+1 
-9 IVHCSLLGCSCTPS
+9 
-23 ATHLPSLEPSP
+23 
-34 KKPLSPPLPLPPCS
+34 
-48 HREFCPKPL
+48 
-57 ESRPLQREGGVNNYV
+57 
-72 NGMKQRTLSKE
+72 MKQRTLGKD

-97 TLTLKPGAPNSG
+97 TLTLRPGAPDTG
-109 LVFRRIDLFG
+109 IVFRRIDLIG

-129 ITELE
+129 VTELE
-134 RKTTVSSDAVK
+134 RKTTVSSESVK

-159 AVDNAIIELDASE
+159 GVDNAVVELDASE

-183 TTLIHQCGIV
+183 TTPVHQSGLV
-193 EQAEAREV
+193 NQDRDRET

-251 EAQIAPAR
+251 ASEIAPAR
-259 TFTIYEDIEE
+259 TFTVYEDIEN

-283 AIILKGDK
+283 AILLKGDK
-291 VVSKEPLRFKD
+291 IVSKEPLRFSD

-312 VGDIVLSGIRLKAH
+312 IGDIVLAGVRVKAH

-333 HALNARLAAAVRK
+333 HALNARLAAAIRQ
-346 QWQEFKAPKTKAAPA
+346 QWQESKTAAKTKS
-361 NAKIEAPK
+361 APK
-369 APMGSALD
+369 AAKVEAPISPLGNALD

-397 VELTED
+397 VELTDD

-424 QPVMPGV
+424 QPIMPGV
-431 LQIEAMA
+431 LQVEAMA
-438 QAAGLIM
+438 QASGLIM
-445 LRRGAADE
+445 LRRAKADE

-458 FFMSADKVKFRKAVT
+458 FFMSADKVKFRKAVV
-473 PGDTLEIRAKLTK
+473 PGDVLEIRAKLTK

-497 CLVNGETVSS
+497 CFVNGESVSS
-507 ADLLFTITDS
+507 AELLFTIADS
-517 GAEA
+517 VNQD

>member
-1 MLHPSHKF
+1 
-9 IVHCSLLGCSCTPS
+9 
-23 ATHLPSLEPSP
+23 
-34 KKPLSPPLPLPPCS
+34 
-48 HREFCPKPL
+48 
-57 ESRPLQREGGVNNYV
+57 
-72 NGMKQRTLSKE
+72 MKQRTIGKE

-97 TLTLKPGAPNSG
+97 TLTIKPGAPNTG
-109 LVFRRIDLFG
+109 VVFRRTDIIG
-119 KPEVRPVSEM
+119 KPEIRPVSEM
-129 ITELE
+129 VTELE
-134 RKTTVSSDAVK
+134 RKTTVTSDTVK

-159 AVDNAIIELDASE
+159 AIDNAIVEIDASE

-183 TTLIHQCGIV
+183 TTLIHQAGIV
-193 EQAEAREV
+193 EQKEDREV
-201 FTLTHPITIN
+201 FTLTQPITIN

-312 VGDIVLSGIRLKAH
+312 IGDIVLSGIRLKAH

-333 HALNARLAAAVRK
+333 HALNSRLAAAVRK
-346 QWQEFKAPKTKAAPA
+346 QWQESKEKKKPSAPSSQKV
-361 NAKIEAPK
+361 EAPISPK
-369 APMGSALD
+369 GTALD

-397 VELTED
+397 IERTDD

-431 LQIEAMA
+431 LQVEAMA

-445 LRRGAADE
+445 LGRAAIDE

-458 FFMSADKVKFRKAVT
+458 FFMSADNVKFRKAVT

-486 VRGRIAAAECE
+486 IRGRIAAAECE

-507 ADLLFTITDS
+507 ADLLFTIADS
-517 GAEA
+517 VNQS

>member
-1 MLHPSHKF
+1 
-9 IVHCSLLGCSCTPS
+9 
-23 ATHLPSLEPSP
+23 
-34 KKPLSPPLPLPPCS
+34 
-48 HREFCPKPL
+48 
-57 ESRPLQREGGVNNYV
+57 
-72 NGMKQRTLSKE
+72 MKQRTLGKD

-97 TLTLKPGAPNSG
+97 TLTLRPGAPDTG
-109 LVFRRIDLFG
+109 IVFRRIDLIG

-129 ITELE
+129 VTELE
-134 RKTTVSSDAVK
+134 RKTTVSSESVK

-159 AVDNAIIELDASE
+159 GVDNAVVELDASE

-183 TTLIHQCGIV
+183 TTLVHQSGLV
-193 EQAEAREV
+193 NQDRDRET

-251 EAQIAPAR
+251 ASEIAPAR
-259 TFTIYEDIEE
+259 TFTVYEDIEN

-283 AIILKGDK
+283 AILLKGDK
-291 VVSKEPLRFKD
+291 IVSKEPLRFSD

-312 VGDIVLSGIRLKAH
+312 IGDIVLAGVRVKAH

-333 HALNARLAAAVRK
+333 HALNARLAAAIRQ
-346 QWQEFKAPKTKAAPA
+346 QWQESKTAAKTKS
-361 NAKIEAPK
+361 APK
-369 APMGSALD
+369 AAKVEAPISPLGNALD

-397 VELTED
+397 VELTDD

-424 QPVMPGV
+424 QPIMPGV
-431 LQIEAMA
+431 LQVEAMA
-438 QAAGLIM
+438 QASGLIM
-445 LRRGAADE
+445 LRRAKADE

-458 FFMSADKVKFRKAVT
+458 FFMSADKVKFRKAVV
-473 PGDTLEIRAKLTK
+473 PGDVLEIRAKLTK

-497 CLVNGETVSS
+497 CFVNGESVSS
-507 ADLLFTITDS
+507 AELLFTIADS
-517 GAEA
+517 VNQD